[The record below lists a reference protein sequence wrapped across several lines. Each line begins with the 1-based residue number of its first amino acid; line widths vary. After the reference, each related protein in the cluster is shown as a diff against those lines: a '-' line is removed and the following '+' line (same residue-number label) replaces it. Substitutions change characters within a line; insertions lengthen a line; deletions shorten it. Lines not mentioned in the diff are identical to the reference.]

1 MPLLTISLFSWLIVP
16 KFLSVVH
23 KKCIKTKHWKNT
35 SPSFLQ
41 VLDPYQE
48 QNEESAVVVM
58 EESEKKIKSAQD
70 TVVVVPLPV
79 TNTLQTFT
87 V

>member
-1 MPLLTISLFSWLIVP
+1 MHQNKTLKKTQVPL
-16 KFLSVVH
+16 
-23 KKCIKTKHWKNT
+23 
-35 SPSFLQ
+35 FLQ

-70 TVVVVPLPV
+70 TVVDVPLPV
-79 TNTLQTFT
+79 TKALQTFT